1 MPKTASR
8 PVSDDT
14 DLPPNKVTKV
24 NENLTIKEV
33 SSDKQ
38 RFIDLLLIGDEQV
51 DMVERYL
58 NDCRL
63 FIGYIG
69 SEPAA
74 CCAVL
79 EEPGNIVE
87 IKNLAVEAPYR
98 RRGIGRK
105 MLRHVES
112 LYRGT
117 TMILGTGE
125 TPSTLRFYK
134 SCGYEYSYTVR
145 NFFTDHYDHP
155 IVEEGVTLRDMV
167 YLKKMV

>member
-1 MPKTASR
+1 MPT
-8 PVSDDT
+8 
-14 DLPPNKVTKV
+14 NKLTSV
-24 NENLTIKEV
+24 NVNLTIKEV
-33 SSDKQ
+33 SSDKR

-87 IKNLAVEAPYR
+87 IKNLAVEAPSR
-98 RRGIGRK
+98 CRGIGRR

-117 TMILGTGE
+117 TIILGTGE

-134 SCGYEYSYTVR
+134 NCGYEYSHSVR
-145 NFFTDHYDHP
+145 DFFTDHYDHP